1 MQRSQFRTTWRQQA
15 PLILPSLLLCDFS
28 DLKGEVA
35 RLEEAGVLGL
45 HLDVMD
51 GRFVPNMTYGLPIV
65 EAVRRLTELPLDVHL
80 MIEEPQCWAKR
91 FVDAG
96 ADVVTVHREAISDPL
111 AALSGIQ
118 ELGVWSGLAINPASP
133 LEVDAPYWAAC
144 DLALVMSV
152 PAGFG
157 GQAFDASTLGKTKAL
172 KAKYGDKLLVE
183 MDGGI
188 NRETIA
194 RCAEAGAVA
203 LVVGSAIFRHPH
215 YPTAIAELN
224 ALARSR
230 NS

>member
-1 MQRSQFRTTWRQQA
+1 MQRPQFRATWQQQA

-65 EAVRRLTELPLDVHL
+65 EAFRRVTELPLDVHL
-80 MIEEPQCWAKR
+80 MIEEPQSWAKR
-91 FVDAG
+91 FVEAG

-111 AALSGIQ
+111 DVLSGIQ
-118 ELGVWSGLAINPASP
+118 ELGVWAGLAINPASP
-133 LEVDAPYWAAC
+133 TEVDAAYWSAC
-144 DLALVMSV
+144 DVALVMSV

-157 GQAFDASTLGKTKAL
+157 GQAFDAAALEKTRAL
-172 KAKYGDKLLVE
+172 HAKYGDKLFIE

-194 RCAEAGAVA
+194 RCAHAGAGG

-215 YPTAIAELN
+215 YPTVVAELN
-224 ALARSR
+224 ALARSE
-230 NS
+230 SV